1 MCHLSTVPAVRRMR
15 QEDPELVTMADP
27 VPEKQNRKIAK
38 AGQWEEGRKSR

>member
-27 VPEKQNRKIAK
+27 VSEKRNQRIAK
-38 AGQWEEGRKSR
+38 AGPWEEGRKSR